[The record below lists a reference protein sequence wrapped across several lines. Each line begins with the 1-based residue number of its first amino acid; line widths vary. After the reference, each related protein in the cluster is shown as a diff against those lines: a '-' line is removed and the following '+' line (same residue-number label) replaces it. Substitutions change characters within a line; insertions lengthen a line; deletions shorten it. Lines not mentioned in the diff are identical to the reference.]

1 MNGPKRSL
9 HTGLIGSRIQASRS
23 PAMHMT
29 EARALGMDLVYDLFD
44 LENIQGGTGA
54 LPQILAKVQ
63 EEGYLGVNIT
73 YPVKPGRQH
82 GPVGRHQ
89 RRRQGD
95 GRLQHGWSCATG
107 RRVGHNTDWFGFAEN
122 FRRGLPGAALNR
134 VVLLGAGGVGS
145 AIAYALLKLG
155 ARRVAV
161 HETDA
166 VRAGEFIARF
176 NDLAG
181 EDIFVAARTIAQD
194 MEDADGVINCTPV
207 GMHKAPGTPL
217 PVALLQAHQW
227 VADVVYVPLRTELLR
242 QASAKGCRTLEG
254 GGMAVFQA
262 GEALRLFTG
271 KEPDYERML
280 AQFHSDARAERMA
293 D

>member
-1 MNGPKRSL
+1 M
-9 HTGLIGSRIQASRS
+9 HAGLIGSRIQASRS

-29 EARALGMDLVYDLFD
+29 EARALGMELVYDLFD
-44 LENIQGGTGA
+44 LENIPGGIDA
-54 LPQILAKVQ
+54 LPQVLAKVQ
-63 EEGYLGVNIT
+63 AENYLGVNVT
-73 YPVKPGRQH
+73 YPVKQTIMALL
-82 GPVGRHQ
+82 
-89 RRRQGD
+89 D
-95 GRLQHGWSCATG
+95 GITDDAKAMGACNTVVLRGG

-134 VVLLGAGGVGS
+134 IILLGAGGAGS
-145 AIAYALLKLG
+145 AVAYALLKLG

-166 VRAGEFIARF
+166 ARAGDFIARF
-176 NDLAG
+176 NNLVGA
-181 EDIFVAARTIAQD
+181 EVFVAARTIARD
-194 MEDADGVINCTPV
+194 MEEADGVINCTPV

-217 PVALLQAHQW
+217 PVALLKAHQW

-242 QASAKGCRTLEG
+242 QAAAKGCRTLEG

-280 AQFHSDARAERMA
+280 TQFQHDVRTE
-293 D
+293 